1 MNEITNKQDIEES
14 QECLKRAEDEIERQ
28 RQRSKRSGL
37 ARRRPP
43 ADMGRLRSLCAF
55 VPESQRNRL
64 RGTPVEFVRRDVC
77 TIVGIADIRKRT
89 AVIDALSDPDN
100 PASSLQEA
108 QKRAGLDHHK
118 LERIKRKRAESM
130 RREWMSADP
139 ETLSKFLELVAA
151 WDHELASA
159 LLGAVRLSIKSWEE
173 S

>member
-1 MNEITNKQDIEES
+1 MNDTKHEQYIEEN
-14 QECLKRAEDEIERQ
+14 EERLKRAQDEIERQ

-37 ARRRPP
+37 ARRPPP
-43 ADMGRLRSLCAF
+43 ADVGRSRSIGAL
-55 VPESQRNRL
+55 VPQSEIDRL
-64 RGTPVEFVRRDVC
+64 EGAPADLVRRDVC
-77 TIVGIADIRKRT
+77 TIAAIADVRKRT

-108 QKRAGLDHHK
+108 QKRAGLDYHK
-118 LERIKRKRAESM
+118 LERIKQKRAESM

-139 ETLSKFLELVAA
+139 ETLSKFLELIAE

-159 LLGAVRLSIKSWEE
+159 FTVAVRFSIGSWEG